1 MKVPSGTRL
10 LSVGVQAIINNSPY
24 TGPTVIVLMT
34 GPYDNFYRKVNGI
47 NAYDVFGSNRLG
59 GMLNYYYREAA

>member
-1 MKVPSGTRL
+1 
-10 LSVGVQAIINNSPY
+10 
-24 TGPTVIVLMT
+24 MT